1 MNLGNLLKGALSAL
15 TGGVSNLFEGDNLG
29 NALNNA
35 GNTWADIGNQNMLGN
50 LVAKYTGSR
59 LTNAEQQANAFNA
72 LEAQKNRDFQQSMFE
87 QQTELANTA
96 YQRQVQD
103 MQAAGINPM
112 MAASGSG
119 GAAVASPGSGAA
131 ATSVNPSGAGLN
143 LGTLLSF
150 ILESKLLPAK
160 LANLAADTAQKSANA
175 SQTEQQVNF
184 FDRVAGLREEGER
197 LANDMT
203 RKEMREID
211 SRITKYAAET
221 DNQVA
226 QALLARTNADNIKY
240 MQPFISAELT
250 ARSQNERAQAK
261 VAAVEAA
268 YRQKMI
274 DLGAIEAAVRQQ
286 NAQASEFEINAKTK
300 EFAQSITDGSLQRA
314 ADMVGDWRT
323 SVIAGLYSA
332 LSNASKSVLGKW

>member
-1 MNLGNLLKGALSAL
+1 MAFWSSLLKGGLSAL

-35 GNTWADIGNQNMLGN
+35 GNTWSDIGNQNMLGN

-59 LTNAEQQANAFNA
+59 MTNAEQQANAFNA
-72 LEAQKNRDFQQSMFE
+72 AEAEKNRQFQQGMFD
-87 QQTELANTA
+87 QQVALENSA
-96 YQRQVQD
+96 YQRKVAD

-112 MAASGSG
+112 IAAGG
-119 GAAVASPGSGAA
+119 AGAAVPAAGSGSAA
-131 ATSVNPSGAGLN
+131 ASVQPSGAGLN
-143 LGTLLSF
+143 LGSLLSF
-150 ILESKLLPAK
+150 FIESKLLPAK
-160 LANLAADTAQKSANA
+160 IANLAADTAQKSASA

-184 FDRVAGLREEGER
+184 FDRVAGLREEAER
-197 LANDMT
+197 LQNEMS
-203 RKEMREID
+203 RKEMREIEA
-211 SRITKYAAET
+211 RITKYAAET

-226 QALLARTNADNIKY
+226 QALLARANADNIKY
-240 MQPFISAELT
+240 MQPFIEAELT

-261 VAAVEAA
+261 VAAVDAA

-274 DLGAIEAAVRQQ
+274 DLGAIEAAIREQ
-286 NAQASEFEINAKTK
+286 NAQASEFEISAKTK

-314 ADMVGDWRT
+314 ADKIGDWRT
-323 SVIAGLYSA
+323 SVIAGLYTA